1 MVLRF
6 ELIKLLEEN
15 IGEKLNIDLSNDF
28 FFFNLR
34 PKVQA
39 TKAKI
44 SKWDYIKLKVSTEQR
59 ENFEKWKCNLGNG
72 RKHLQAKHMLNS

>member
-1 MVLRF
+1 MVIRF
-6 ELIKLLEEN
+6 EIIKLLEEN
-15 IGEKLNIDLSNDF
+15 LREKLMSIDLSNDY

-44 SKWDYIKLKVSTEQR
+44 SKWDYIKLKVSTQQR
-59 ENFEKWKCNLGNG
+59 EIFEK
-72 RKHLQAKHMLNS
+72 

>member
-6 ELIKLLEEN
+6 EIIKLLEEN
-15 IGEKLNIDLSNDF
+15 IGEKLMNIDLSND

-44 SKWDYIKLKVSTEQR
+44 SKWDYIKLKVST
-59 ENFEKWKCNLGNG
+59 
-72 RKHLQAKHMLNS
+72 